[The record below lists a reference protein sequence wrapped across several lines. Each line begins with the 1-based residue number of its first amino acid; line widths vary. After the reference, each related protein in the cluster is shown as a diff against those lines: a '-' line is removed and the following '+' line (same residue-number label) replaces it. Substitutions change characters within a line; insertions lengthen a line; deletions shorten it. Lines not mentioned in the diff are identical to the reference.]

1 MLLTKRQVHFLHP
14 GSTGVFCLRK
24 IELGQLSNQCILQ
37 KPLAICVVGY
47 AGFRCRSMGFLPDNA
62 ISRTEVMSL
71 NGLAKLADVHFLAVR
86 KAHLLPNDKANEIGT
101 EDRKK

>member
-1 MLLTKRQVHFLHP
+1 MVVVSHLP
-14 GSTGVFCLRK
+14 
-24 IELGQLSNQCILQ
+24 NQCILQ
-37 KPLAICVVGY
+37 EPMAICVVGY
-47 AGFRCRSMGFLPDNA
+47 VGFRCRSMGFLPDNV
-62 ISRTEVMSL
+62 ILRTEVMSL